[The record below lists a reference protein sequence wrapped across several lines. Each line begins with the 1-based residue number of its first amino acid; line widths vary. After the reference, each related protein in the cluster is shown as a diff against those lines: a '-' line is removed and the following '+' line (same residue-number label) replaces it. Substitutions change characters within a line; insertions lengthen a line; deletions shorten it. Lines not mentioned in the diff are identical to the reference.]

1 MELGLYTLS
10 DLSSH
15 PNTGVRMS
23 AKRRVAAMI
32 AAAQLADEVRLDV
45 FGIGE
50 HDRLDFAVPSP
61 AGQALDA
68 RVAAATRFRSR

>member
-23 AKRRVAAMI
+23 AGRRVAEMI
-32 AAAQLADEVRLDV
+32 AAAQLVDEVGLDV

-50 HDRLDFAVPSP
+50 HHRLDFAVPSP
-61 AGQALDA
+61 AWQALDA